1 MSGSL
6 ETASMAVRTLTRHS
20 SNSAT
25 VGSLSSLTT
34 FASLPSGGG
43 GPRRPQPPGG
53 SGGGPAPGGPRPPS
67 EGGPRPGKPPP
78 LGGPPPPLGQLWSL
92 SSPPPGPGFGLP
104 GLLLILLGASDGG
117 GEGPCSELPGSRPGS
132 DPAPL
137 LGQGRPWLP
146 APLPDVAECPGLTS
160 RQGSLRGSDQG
171 SLDPLP
177 GLAALLAATG
187 DPSVIVLGGAFCAA
201 T

>member
-1 MSGSL
+1 
-6 ETASMAVRTLTRHS
+6 MAPPTPWR
-20 SNSAT
+20 
-25 VGSLSSLTT
+25 VG
-34 FASLPSGGG
+34 G
-43 GPRRPQPPGG
+43 R
-53 SGGGPAPGGPRPPS
+53 GPAPGGPRPSS

-78 LGGPPPPLGQLWSL
+78 LGGPPFGQPGSL
-92 SSPPPGPGFGLP
+92 SSPPSGPGFGLP

-146 APLPDVAECPGLTS
+146 APLPVVAECPGLSLRHGS
-160 RQGSLRGSDQG
+160 RRGSDQG

-177 GLAALLAATG
+177 GLAVLSATT
-187 DPSVIVLGGAFCAA
+187 GAFCVAM
-201 T
+201 

>member
-1 MSGSL
+1 
-6 ETASMAVRTLTRHS
+6 MAVRTLTRHS
-20 SNSAT
+20 SNLAT

-78 LGGPPPPLGQLWSL
+78 LGGPPPLGQLGSL
-92 SSPPPGPGFGLP
+92 SSPPPGPGFGRP
-104 GLLLILLGASDGG
+104 DLLLILLGASDGG
-117 GEGPCSELPGSRPGS
+117 GEGPCSELRGSLPGR

-146 APLPDVAECPGLTS
+146 APLPVVAECPGLTS
-160 RQGSLRGSDQG
+160 RQGSQRGSDQG

-177 GLAALLAATG
+177 GLAALSATAG
-187 DPSVIVLGGAFCAA
+187 DPSVISLEGAFGIAM
-201 T
+201 